1 MTVHRS
7 RNTRRRQSS
16 SIVRFRPCS
25 FFTCPASIPPLNA
38 DPRESPHAIIPLPA
52 APLGRRTPAT
62 ACESPLPPPPTS
74 FDDRFRS
81 ADADKDGLVS
91 HDELADYMA
100 YHLFYKRDANRD
112 GELTLQEW
120 WPGADKNERV
130 GFDKRD
136 DNENGIVTLKEARL
150 YARADPAIDSNT

>member
-1 MTVHRS
+1 MPSSRS
-7 RNTRRRQSS
+7 L
-16 SIVRFRPCS
+16 
-25 FFTCPASIPPLNA
+25 PLLFVA
-38 DPRESPHAIIPLPA
+38 GL
-52 APLGRRTPAT
+52 LLT

-81 ADADKDGLVS
+81 ADADKDGCVS

-100 YHLFYKRDANRD
+100 YHLFFKRDANRD
-112 GELTLQEW
+112 GELSLQEW

-150 YARADPAIDSNT
+150 YARADPAIDQTIHLADRNGDGFASWKEINAHLGRH

>member
-1 MTVHRS
+1 MPSS
-7 RNTRRRQSS
+7 R
-16 SIVRFRPCS
+16 
-25 FFTCPASIPPLNA
+25 
-38 DPRESPHAIIPLPA
+38 PLPILLVA
-52 APLGRRTPAT
+52 GFLLT

-81 ADADKDGLVS
+81 ADADKDGRVS

-100 YHLFYKRDANRD
+100 YHLFFKRDANQD

-150 YARADPAIDSNT
+150 YARADPAIDQTIHLADRNGDGFASWKEINAYLGRH